1 MLLHRLGLLLPP
13 PTVDLGQRA
22 LAAVVWA
29 ARLKATATTTSVQ
42 ETLPELAVGVPKTKN
57 KQKKRLQKEE
67 ALGATEARC
76 PGNTHPASWPRL
88 LKQSHYFLG
97 F

>member
-13 PTVDLGQRA
+13 AVDLGQRA
-22 LAAVVWA
+22 LVAVAWA

-42 ETLPELAVGVPKTKN
+42 ETLPELAARVPKKS
-57 KQKKRLQKEE
+57 LQKEE
-67 ALGATEARC
+67 ALGATEPRC